1 MLNVVTGKSGTIG
14 RFFPTNTYSFK
25 SDLTSDFSEE
35 LKFIGKSDFTLTHCA
50 GVVGNSSVMKNFN
63 YSYLVNV
70 VRTIELAKLSLSMGV
85 KKFIFVSSSHV
96 YESSKS
102 LIDEG
107 AKISPLNEYAHQKRE
122 AEVKLLEVFKDYPQ
136 HLLIARVFSLLDWG
150 MKPATLGGAV
160 EKLLNGEISDIHNGE
175 DQRDFLTPRST
186 ASILHLLANSE
197 ASGLLNVCSS
207 KATKI
212 RDAVAYMFK
221 QRNRLELLDRVRG
234 GNSQTPFIVGD
245 NFKLKKY
252 LNNED
257 LIWKPQLNLQI

>member
-14 RFFPTNTYSFK
+14 RYFPNNTYSFK
-25 SDLTSDFSEE
+25 SDLTSDFSKE
-35 LKFIGKSDFTLTHCA
+35 LKLISRSNFTITHCA
-50 GVVGNSSVMKNFN
+50 GIVGNSSVMKNYD

-70 VRTIELAKLSLSMGV
+70 TSTVELARLSLSMGI

-96 YESSKS
+96 YESSRS
-102 LIDEG
+102 IIDEG
-107 AKISPLNEYAHQKRE
+107 ARISPLNEYANQKRE

-136 HLLIARVFSLLDWG
+136 QLLIARVFSLLDWG

-160 EKLLNGEISDIHNGE
+160 EKLLNGDISEIRNGE

-186 ASILHLLANSE
+186 ASILHLLANSK
-197 ASGLLNVCSS
+197 ASGILNVCSS

-221 QRNRLELLDRVRG
+221 QRNRLDLLDRVRG
-234 GNSQTPFIVGD
+234 GNSETPFIVGD
-245 NFKLKKY
+245 NFELKKH

-257 LIWKPQLNLQI
+257 FTWKPQINL

>member
-14 RFFPTNTYSFK
+14 QYFPTNTYSFE

-50 GVVGNSSVMKNFN
+50 GLVGNSSVMKNFN

-70 VRTIELAKLSLSMGV
+70 ISTIELAKLSLSMGV

-102 LIDEG
+102 IIDEG
-107 AKISPLNEYAHQKRE
+107 GKISPLNEYAHQKRE
-122 AEVKLLEVFKDYPQ
+122 AEVKLLEIFKDYPQ

-160 EKLLNGEISDIHNGE
+160 EKLLKGEISDIHNGE

-186 ASILHLLANSE
+186 ATILYLLTNSE
-197 ASGLLNVCSS
+197 ASGILNVCSS

-212 RDAVAYMFK
+212 KDAVAYMFK
-221 QRNRLELLDRVRG
+221 QRNRLDLITRVHG
-234 GNSQTPFIVGD
+234 GNSGTPLIVGD
-245 NFKLKKY
+245 NLELKKHLDQY
-252 LNNED
+252 D
-257 LIWKPQLNLQI
+257 LTWKPKLNL

>member
-14 RFFPTNTYSFK
+14 RYFPTNTYSFK
-25 SDLTSDFSEE
+25 SDLTSDFSKE
-35 LKFIGKSDFTLTHCA
+35 LKLISRSNFTITHCA
-50 GVVGNSSVMKNFN
+50 GIVGNSSVMKNYD

-70 VRTIELAKLSLSMGV
+70 TSTVELARLSLSMGI

-96 YESSKS
+96 YESSRS
-102 LIDEG
+102 IIDEG

-136 HLLIARVFSLLDWG
+136 QLLIARVFSLLDWG

-160 EKLLNGEISDIHNGE
+160 EKLLNGDISEIRNGE

-197 ASGLLNVCSS
+197 ASGILNVCSS

-221 QRNRLELLDRVRG
+221 QRNRLDLLDRVRG
-234 GNSQTPFIVGD
+234 GNSETPFIVGD
-245 NFKLKKY
+245 NFELKKH

-257 LIWKPQLNLQI
+257 LTWKPQINL